1 MSSKF
6 DGKNRGGLI
15 VRVMRQVGLGSL
27 WTGLRLHGRTLK
39 HGYMSA
45 CLFSFF
51 FISCFVPAVSWAQST
66 PVPTATD
73 EESRALGGQS
83 IAAAATSQEPDAP
96 IAGIINGIILDGTG
110 SAVTG
115 AHIKLTSN
123 DRAPSQEVETDE
135 NGQFSILTVPPGPF
149 SLTITATG
157 FTPSTFSGVLP
168 PGQVF
173 DVPQVTLEVASEIT
187 SVRVVL
193 PQQELAE
200 LQLKEEEKQR
210 VFGVIPNFY
219 VVYEPHPAPL
229 SSKQKFELAW
239 RSTFDPVTF
248 VLVGGSAGIQ
258 QATDQFG
265 GYGQGAAGYGKRYG
279 ATYGDL
285 ITGTFIGGAIL
296 PSLLKQDPRYFYK
309 GTGTTRSRFLYALA
323 NSVICK
329 GDNGRWQPNY
339 SNILG
344 SLAAGGIS
352 NLYYPPDDRN
362 GVGLTFE
369 NALIGIGTTAAAN
382 VLQEFVIPK
391 LTPSF
396 ANRDSSKREGS

>member
-1 MSSKF
+1 
-6 DGKNRGGLI
+6 
-15 VRVMRQVGLGSL
+15 MRTVGSDSVGIRRRPLARRR
-27 WTGLRLHGRTLK
+27 TFGRN
-39 HGYMSA
+39 A
-45 CLFSFF
+45 ASFLALN
-51 FISCFVPAVSWAQST
+51 FIIWAIPGASRAQSPQVPAMSG
-66 PVPTATD
+66 
-73 EESRALGGQS
+73 EESSASDRQS
-83 IAAAATSQEPDAP
+83 NAASAP
-96 IAGIINGIILDGTG
+96 KAETDPPITGIISGTVLDGTG
-110 SAVTG
+110 AAVTG
-115 AHIKLTSN
+115 ADIKLAGT
-123 DRAPSQEVETDE
+123 DRTPAQDVLSDE
-135 NGQFSILTVPPGPF
+135 NGQFSIVNAAPGPF
-149 SLTITATG
+149 LLTITATG
-157 FTPSTFSGVLP
+157 FAPQSFSGVLP

-173 DVPQVTLEVASEIT
+173 EVPQITLEVASNIT

-200 LQLKEEEKQR
+200 IQLKDEEKQR

-219 VVYEPHPAPL
+219 VVYEQHPAPL

-248 VLVGGSAGIQ
+248 ALVGASAGIQ
-258 QATDQFG
+258 QATNQFG

-396 ANRDSSKREGS
+396 ANRDSSKHEGS